1 MKVDIGYKIKEVFDT
16 RNMKLTDFANELG
29 TVRQNVYRIFKKQDL
44 DTGLL
49 KRVSEV
55 LNHNFF
61 QYYVTSS
68 ENLYSKEAI
77 EDLIVESSL
86 CKQEL
91 ELAKKEIAY
100 LRKIISLID
109 ERSDQIQHQPKDI
122 SDARTYS
129 S

>member
-16 RNMKLTDFANELG
+16 RNIKLTEFAEELG
-29 TVRQNVYRIFKKQDL
+29 TVRQNVYRIFKKQEL

-61 QYYVTSS
+61 QYYVTES
-68 ENLYSKEAI
+68 EKNYSV
-77 EDLIVESSL
+77 DTVEVNGTAL

-91 ELAKKEIAY
+91 ELAKKEIEH
-100 LRKIISLID
+100 LRRMIKAM
-109 ERSDQIQHQPKDI
+109 ENRSEQIQQALPETTGDT
-122 SDARTYS
+122 RTYS

>member
-16 RNMKLTDFANELG
+16 RNMKLTDFAEELG

-61 QYYVTSS
+61 QYYITSS

-77 EDLIVESSL
+77 EEMIVESSL

-100 LRKIISLID
+100 LRKIIALME
-109 ERSDQIQHQPKDI
+109 ERSDQVHHPKDI
-122 SDARTYS
+122 TDTRTYS

>member
-29 TVRQNVYRIFKKQDL
+29 TVRQNVYRIFKKRDL

-109 ERSDQIQHQPKDI
+109 ERSDQIQHQPKDT